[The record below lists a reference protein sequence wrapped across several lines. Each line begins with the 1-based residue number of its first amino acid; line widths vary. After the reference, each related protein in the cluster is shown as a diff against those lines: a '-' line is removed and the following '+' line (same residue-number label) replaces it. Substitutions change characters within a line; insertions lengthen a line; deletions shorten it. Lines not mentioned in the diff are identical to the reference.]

1 MRTRRRLSIASFLTI
16 GMALMMAIAVGAVL
30 AIGIIF
36 GGRNLGTLLRDRT
49 DLTVSAVN
57 ERLDRH
63 LAPVETQAAFLADW
77 AGHHPDILDNPTRLA
92 EAMRV
97 SLAALPQV
105 AAMAYIAPDY
115 RVVRVLR
122 NSEEVFVEDWSSR
135 PEIVAAMAAMES
147 GADAQWSP
155 PYFSIAIHETIIS
168 YRQPIRTDGRF
179 AGALVPALTVNEMS
193 SFLARL
199 SDELGIDAFILYGRD
214 HVLAEP
220 TMGTGKF
227 AYSAAHPL
235 PTLTEA
241 GNPVLARIWDE
252 DRRSRLSARLKNAEA
267 HYVVIGNTPIV
278 LGGEY
283 YVYAYRRLTRFGEP
297 GWIVGNYMSGKA
309 IGNEVQR
316 YWYMAGIGLAVLV
329 VSIIVTILLGRRLA
343 RPIREISN
351 HAARIRDLKLDNMPA
366 LPRNRVRELDDAAGA
381 FNAMV
386 GALRWFQT
394 YIPRALVDR
403 LLTMQGGQDAGTD
416 ERLLTVMFTDIAGF
430 STLAEHMSAQDVAV
444 LLNEHFALVGGSIE
458 RHEGT
463 IDKYIGDCVMAFWS
477 APIEQQDHARRAY
490 LAAKEIELRMRDYN
504 EQRVSC
510 GLPAIRIRIGIHTGR
525 VVVGNIGFEG
535 RINYTVVGDSVN
547 VAQRIEQAGKQITG
561 EYDAVILVSGDT
573 LSGIGENAAAVSLGP
588 IQLRGREEPIAVY
601 RLT

>member
-1 MRTRRRLSIASFLTI
+1 MTRRRLSIASFLTI

-49 DLTVSAVN
+49 DMTVGAVN

-63 LAPVETQAAFLADW
+63 LAPVQAQTAFLADW
-77 AGHHPDILDNPTRLA
+77 ASHHPDILDNPARLA
-92 EAMRV
+92 EAMRM

-105 AAMAYIAPDY
+105 AAMAYIAPDH
-115 RVVRVLR
+115 RSVRVLR
-122 NSEEVFVEDWSSR
+122 NSEEVIVEDWSSR
-135 PEIVAAMAAMES
+135 PEIVAAMTGLES
-147 GADAQWSP
+147 GSGAQWSQ
-155 PYFSIAIHETIIS
+155 PYFSVAIHETIIS
-168 YRQPIRTDGRF
+168 YRQPIRADGRF
-179 AGALVPALTVNEMS
+179 LGAFAPALTVNEMS

-199 SDELGIDAFILYGRD
+199 SEELGIEAFILYGRD

-227 AYSAAHPL
+227 AYSQERPL
-235 PTLTEA
+235 PALAEA
-241 GNPVLARIWDE
+241 GNPILARIWDE
-252 DRRSRLSARLKNAEA
+252 DRRSRLSARLRNAEA
-267 HYVVIGNTPIV
+267 HYVVFGDTPIV

-297 GWIVGNYMSGKA
+297 PWIVGNYMSGKA

-316 YWYMAGIGLAVLV
+316 YWYMAGIGIAVLV
-329 VSIIVTILLGRRLA
+329 VSIVVTILLGRRLA

-351 HAARIRDLKLDNMPA
+351 YAARIRDLKLDNMPP

-403 LLTMQGGQDAGTD
+403 LLKMQDGQGAGTD

-458 RHEGT
+458 RHDGT

-477 APIEQQDHARRAY
+477 APIEQPDHARRAY
-490 LAAKEIELRMRDYN
+490 LAAKEIQVWMRDYN

-510 GLPAIRIRIGIHTGR
+510 GLLPIRMRIGIHTGK

-535 RINYTVVGDSVN
+535 RINYTAVGDPVN
-547 VAQRIEQAGKQITG
+547 VAQRIEQAGKQVSG
-561 EYDAVILVSGDT
+561 EHDVVILVSGDT
-573 LSGIGENAAAVSLGP
+573 LAGIGENVTAVSLGP

-601 RLT
+601 QLT

>member
-1 MRTRRRLSIASFLTI
+1 MRPRRLSITSFLSI

-49 DLTVSAVN
+49 DMTVGAVN

-63 LAPVETQAAFLADW
+63 LAPVEAQAAFLADW
-77 AGHHPDILDNPTRLA
+77 AGHHPEILDNLTRLA
-92 EAMRV
+92 EAMRM

-115 RVVRVLR
+115 RAVRILR
-122 NSEEVFVEDWSSR
+122 NSEEVFVDNWANR
-135 PEIVAAMAAMES
+135 PEIVAAMAAMK
-147 GADAQWSP
+147 GGTGAQWSP
-155 PYFSIAIHETIIS
+155 PFFSVAIHETIVS
-168 YRQPIRTDGRF
+168 YRQPIRAEGRF
-179 AGALVPALTVNEMS
+179 LGAFVPALTVNEMS

-199 SDELGIDAFILYGRD
+199 SGELGIDAFILYGRD
-214 HVLAEP
+214 RVLAEP

-227 AYSAAHPL
+227 AYSSANPL
-235 PTLTEA
+235 PTLAEA

-267 HYVVIGNTPIV
+267 HYVVVGNTPIV
-278 LGGEY
+278 FGGEY
-283 YVYAYRRLTRFGEP
+283 YVYAYRQLSRFGESA
-297 GWIVGNYMSGKA
+297 WIVGNYMSGKT

-316 YWYMAGIGLAVLV
+316 YWYMAGIGLGVLV
-329 VSIIVTILLGRRLA
+329 VSVIVTILLGRRLA

-351 HAARIRDLKLDNMPA
+351 YAARIRDLKLDDMPP
-366 LPRNRVRELDDAAGA
+366 LPRNRVRELDEAAGA
-381 FNAMV
+381 FNAMM

-403 LLTMQGGQDAGTD
+403 LLKMQGGQDAGTD
-416 ERLLTVMFTDIAGF
+416 ERLLTVMFTDIVGF

-458 RHEGT
+458 RHDGT

-477 APIEQQDHARRAY
+477 APIEQPDHARRAY
-490 LAAKEIELRMRDYN
+490 LSAKEIELRMRDYN

-510 GLPAIRIRIGIHTGR
+510 GLLPIRMRIGIHTGK

-535 RINYTVVGDSVN
+535 RINYTAVGDAVN
-547 VAQRIEQAGKQITG
+547 VAQRIEQAGKGVTG
-561 EYDAVILVSGDT
+561 EPDVVILVSEDT
-573 LSGIGENAAAVSLGP
+573 LAGIGERTTAVSLGRV
-588 IQLRGREEPIAVY
+588 QLRGREEPIAVY
-601 RLT
+601 QLA

>member
-1 MRTRRRLSIASFLTI
+1 MRPRRLSIASFLSI

-49 DLTVSAVN
+49 DMTVGAVN

-63 LAPVETQAAFLADW
+63 LAPVEAQAAFLADW
-77 AGHHPDILDNPTRLA
+77 AGHHPEILDNPTRLA
-92 EAMRV
+92 EAMRM

-115 RVVRVLR
+115 RAVRILR
-122 NSEEVFVEDWSSR
+122 NSEEVFVDNWANR
-135 PEIVAAMAAMES
+135 PEIVAAMAAME
-147 GADAQWSP
+147 GGTGAQWSP
-155 PYFSIAIHETIIS
+155 PFFSVAIHETIVS
-168 YRQPIRTDGRF
+168 YRQPIRAEGRF
-179 AGALVPALTVNEMS
+179 LGAFLPALTVNEMS

-199 SDELGIDAFILYGRD
+199 SGELGIDAFILYGRD
-214 HVLAEP
+214 RVLAEP

-227 AYSAAHPL
+227 AYSSANPL
-235 PTLTEA
+235 PTLAEA

-267 HYVVIGNTPIV
+267 HYVVVGNTPIV
-278 LGGEY
+278 FGGEY
-283 YVYAYRRLTRFGEP
+283 YVYAYRQLSRFGESA
-297 GWIVGNYMSGKA
+297 WIVGNYMSGKT

-316 YWYMAGIGLAVLV
+316 YWYMAGIGLGVLV
-329 VSIIVTILLGRRLA
+329 VSVIVTILLGHRLA

-351 HAARIRDLKLDNMPA
+351 YAARIRDLKLDDMPP
-366 LPRNRVRELDDAAGA
+366 LPRNRVRELDEAAGA
-381 FNAMV
+381 FNAMM

-403 LLTMQGGQDAGTD
+403 LLKMQGGQDAGTD
-416 ERLLTVMFTDIAGF
+416 ERLLTVMFTDIVGF

-458 RHEGT
+458 RHDGT

-477 APIEQQDHARRAY
+477 APIEQPDHARRAY
-490 LAAKEIELRMRDYN
+490 LSAKEIELRIRDYN

-510 GLPAIRIRIGIHTGR
+510 GLLPIRMRIGIHTGK

-535 RINYTVVGDSVN
+535 RINYTAVGDAVN
-547 VAQRIEQAGKQITG
+547 VAQRIEQAGKGVTG
-561 EYDAVILVSGDT
+561 EPDVVILVSEDT
-573 LSGIGENAAAVSLGP
+573 LAGIGERTTAVSLGRV
-588 IQLRGREEPIAVY
+588 QLRGREEPIAVY
-601 RLT
+601 QLA